1 MIPLRDENPTNITP
15 YVTWT
20 LVALNVLI
28 FFIEQFA
35 GGMIETREGLRGSLA
50 GWTCV
55 PYEITRNVDLAINGP
70 TLRPFWLTLFTSMFL
85 HGGWTHLGG
94 NMLFLIIFGNNIEEA
109 LGRARYVAFYLLC
122 GLLAAFAQ
130 VAIGPSSPIP
140 TLGASG
146 AIAGVL
152 GGYLLLYPHA
162 RVNSLIFLG
171 FFATVARVPAY
182 LLLGFWIVSQF
193 FSQIT
198 GSLMTR
204 PGGESGGVAYMAHI
218 GGFLAGL
225 LLIRLFG
232 AKANP
237 LPGDYT
243 NRSPYNRTGR
253 Y

>member
-1 MIPLRDENPTNITP
+1 MIPLRDDNPTRITP
-15 YVTWT
+15 YVTWA
-20 LVALNVLI
+20 LVAINVLI
-28 FFIEQFA
+28 FLVEQFA
-35 GGMIETREGLRGSLA
+35 GGLIETREGLRGSLS

-55 PYEITRNVDLAINGP
+55 PYEVTHNWDLAING
-70 TLRPFWLTLFTSMFL
+70 TTIRPFWLTLFTSMFL

-94 NMLFLIIFGNNIEEA
+94 NMLFLVVFGNNIEEA
-109 LGRARYVAFYLLC
+109 LGRARYIAFYLAC
-122 GLLAAFAQ
+122 GVLAAAAQ
-130 VAIGPSSPIP
+130 IAIGPDSFVP

-204 PGGESGGVAYMAHI
+204 PGAEEGGVAYMAHI
-218 GGFLAGL
+218 GGFIAGL

-232 AKANP
+232 AKPTP
-237 LPGDYT
+237 LPNDYT
-243 NRSPYNRTGR
+243 NRPPYNPTR